1 MRIGFLLYG
10 ELETITGGFLYDRML
25 VDYLRKQG
33 DDVEVF
39 SLPWVPWAP
48 ALLFNASF
56 SLLRRLRRLSP
67 DLILEDELAHPSLFM
82 LNRRIHRNG
91 FGPLVAVVH
100 HLRSLETGPTR
111 RKRMVRGIEERFL
124 DSVDG
129 FIFNSRATLHSVLP
143 RKKRTPAWVV
153 APPGGDRFG
162 ITITEEE
169 VAMRPRRSGPLALLF
184 VGSLIPRKGLRTLIA
199 ALALLDSGNWH
210 LTVVGNRDRDARY
223 GTALQ
228 KQIAAGRLDGRIT
241 FTGEI
246 GDADLVSLFR
256 TSQVLAVPSF
266 LEGFGIVYLEA
277 MGFGLPAI
285 ASSAGGAS
293 EIVIHGRNGFLVAP
307 GDVGALASSI
317 GELIQN
323 RERLLEMSLAA
334 RRTFLG
340 HPTWA
345 DGGRMIYDFLHH
357 FET

>member
-1 MRIGFLLYG
+1 MM
-10 ELETITGGFLYDRML
+10 TGGFLYDRML
-25 VDYLRKQG
+25 VDYLRDQG
-33 DDVEVF
+33 DDVEVL
-39 SLPWVPWAP
+39 SIPWVPWVP
-48 ALLFNASF
+48 ALFFNASF

-82 LNRRIHRNG
+82 LNRRIHRTG
-91 FGPLVAVVH
+91 LGPLVAIVH
-100 HLRSLETGPTR
+100 HLRSLETGPAR
-111 RKRMVRGIEERFL
+111 RMRRVRAIEEKFL

-129 FIFNSRATLHSVLP
+129 FIFNSRATLNTVIP
-143 RKKRTPAWVV
+143 REKRTPAWVV

-169 VAMRPRRSGPLALLF
+169 VTLRTRRPGPLALLF
-184 VGSLIPRKGLRTLIA
+184 VGSLIPRKGLQILIA
-199 ALALLDSGNWH
+199 ALTALDSGNWH

-223 GTALQ
+223 GAALR
-228 KQIAAGRLDGRIT
+228 KQIAAAGLDGRIT

-246 GDADLVSLFR
+246 GDADLVSLFQA
-256 TSQVLAVPSF
+256 SQVLAVPSF

-277 MGFGLPAI
+277 MAFGLPAL

-293 EIVIHGRNGFLVAP
+293 EIVIQGRNGFLVAP
-307 GDVGALASSI
+307 GDVAALAASI
-317 GELIQN
+317 EELIRN

-334 RRTFLG
+334 RRTFLE

-357 FET
+357 FGT